1 MNAQRDSTPTV
12 RRLPAELVDVAFLD
26 IRDVC
31 AAVRMSASWVH
42 EAARTGLFPAPVVR
56 QSRCTR
62 WRSGDVRIWL
72 IKRAASLDAQ
82 AGAIVDARAKKAS
95 AAAKAK
101 RAASLVY
108 AASDAGAAE

>member
-1 MNAQRDSTPTV
+1 MTPKTGPTP
-12 RRLPAELVDVAFLD
+12 RPLPANLADVAFLD

-42 EAARTGLFPAPVVR
+42 EAARTGIFPAPVVR

-62 WRSGDVRIWL
+62 WRSGDVRAWL
-72 IKRAASLDAQ
+72 IGRAASPDSQ

-101 RAASLVY
+101 RAASFVC
-108 AASDAGAAE
+108 AATEAGAAE